1 MKKLLI
7 TSVLMGLACSAFSQ
21 FKYFFP
27 DSNAYFS
34 VGNIKY
40 WFQGDTVIK
49 NVKYKK
55 VYLQHSFY
63 DTIDFSRAGYYAAI
77 REDTMAEKVYC
88 IYSDWVYEEK
98 EYLLYDFSVNVGD
111 TVGIYYYFIWHTQVV
126 KSIDSL
132 FIDGSYRKRINFDN
146 GIYGK
151 ESWIEGIGST
161 YGLFD
166 AGIPDLNLV
175 AISSMN
181 CLEFLRCVHI
191 DGRLIYQADDTC
203 YQQYGCYIPPPVNIT
218 EHKEETFKIYPTI
231 AENMLYIETDAN
243 TENVEYKI
251 MNLQGQIVNSGMIAN
266 TISISNLSSG
276 FYFITIL
283 DSKRYIK
290 TQKFIKY

>member
-7 TSVLMGLACSAFSQ
+7 TSVLIGLACSAFSQ

-34 VGNIKY
+34 VANIKY

-55 VYLQHSFY
+55 IYLQHSFY

-88 IYSDWVYEEK
+88 IYNYWADEGK

-111 TVGIYYYFIWHTQVV
+111 TLGICDYTFWYIQAVV

-146 GIYGK
+146 GVMYGK

-161 YGLFD
+161 YGLFYAGVPD
-166 AGIPDLNLV
+166 ATNFY
-175 AISSMN
+175 
-181 CLEFLRCVHI
+181 CLELLRCVHI

-231 AENMLYIETDAN
+231 AENILYIETDVN
-243 TENVEYKI
+243 TENFEYKI
-251 MNLQGQIVNSGMIAN
+251 MNIQGQIINSGMITN

-276 FYFITIL
+276 FYFIAIL